1 MKKNILILTTS
12 ILFIACAERQVAQ
25 NIIDQSIVAHGL
37 NRLQGM
43 SVSFVFRDKTYEV
56 IRIGDKV
63 IYSRIFK
70 TDSSEVKDILV
81 NSTDF
86 CRLEDGDTV
95 NLTEEWKKRY
105 SASVNSVL
113 YFFQV
118 PLVLNDPAAKKRHVG
133 KAMIGSEQYYAIK
146 VWFQEQNGG
155 EDYDDEFVYWI
166 NTETL
171 LVDFFAYSYLTE
183 GGGVR
188 FREAT
193 ERVDRSG
200 MKFQNYVNY
209 KADLGTKLT
218 DLPSLY
224 DQGALEKL
232 SVIENEKILVKGL
245 N

>member
-1 MKKNILILTTS
+1 MKKYILILTTTV
-12 ILFIACAERQVAQ
+12 LLAACAERQVAE
-25 NIIDQSIVAHGL
+25 NIINQSIVAHGF
-37 NRLQGM
+37 NRLQGK
-43 SVSFVFRDKTYEV
+43 SVSFDFRDKTYEV
-56 IRIGDKV
+56 IRNGEKV
-63 IYSRIFK
+63 IYSRIFR
-70 TDSSEVKDILV
+70 TDSSEVKDVLV

-86 CRLEDGDTV
+86 YRLEDGDTV
-95 NLTEEWKKRY
+95 SLTNEWKKRY
-105 SASVNSVL
+105 GASVNSVL

-118 PLVLNDPAAKKRHVG
+118 PLVLNDPAAKKSYLKNVT
-133 KAMIGSEQYYAIK
+133 IGSEEYYAIN
-146 VWFQEQNGG
+146 VRFHEENGG

-171 LVDFFAYSYLTE
+171 LVDFFAYSYSTE
-183 GGGVR
+183 GGGIR

-200 MKFQNYVNY
+200 MKFQNYINY
-209 KADLGTKLT
+209 KAELGTKLT
-218 DLPSLY
+218 DLPALY